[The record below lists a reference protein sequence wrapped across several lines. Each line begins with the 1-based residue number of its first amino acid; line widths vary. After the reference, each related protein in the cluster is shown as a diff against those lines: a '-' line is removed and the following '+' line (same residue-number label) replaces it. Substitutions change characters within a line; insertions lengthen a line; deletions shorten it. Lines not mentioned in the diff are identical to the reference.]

1 MKISEAWLREWVN
14 PPLTSQEL
22 SSQLTMAGLEVDSCY
37 PVAGVFDRVIVAH
50 VLQTRRHPQADK
62 LTLCDV
68 DVGEAEP
75 LQIVCGASNVR
86 AGLKVALALIGAN
99 LLGDIRI
106 KESKLRGEL
115 SQGMLCSVTELGLDE
130 RSEGI
135 LELPDDAPI
144 GTNLRDYL
152 LLNDYVFDIDL
163 TPNRADCLSV
173 LGVAR
178 DIAALNNLPLKLL
191 PNDIIAPA
199 IDDKLSIA
207 LQAAEACPQ
216 YAGRIIRNIDS
227 QAVTP
232 LWMKERLRR
241 SGLRSLHPV
250 VDVTNYVM
258 LELGQPMHAFDLKTL
273 QGGIQVRH
281 AKQNESLLL
290 LDGQEINLDSNVLI
304 IADDEKPLAMA
315 GIMGGDDS
323 AVKLDTTD
331 IFLESAFFN
340 PLAITGVARRYGLSS
355 DSSQRYERG
364 VDPSLQRIA
373 LERAT
378 YLLQSIVG
386 GKAGPIELVS
396 HSNQLPNNKTI
407 QFNPNKVRRLSGLDI
422 THHDMEQMLNALEMK
437 IVRQENCWHVTAPPH
452 RFDITYDVDLVE
464 EIIRLYGYDKIQ
476 PAPLQ
481 VTMHAGEI
489 NLSDS
494 MITTISKFL
503 ATKGYRETISY
514 SFVDPQLQHVLYPEQ
529 QTISLLNPISSELSQ
544 MRVGMWSG
552 LLASMVH
559 NVHRQQSA
567 LKLFESGV
575 VFHAIDGKI
584 QEFPC
589 IAGLMMGEHG
599 QLNWSESPRVYD
611 FYDMKGDLQT
621 LFSSL
626 NKQNIQFI
634 PDVHPAL
641 HPGKAARIMCESQ
654 AIGWLGVLHPRLNDE
669 FDLTQEVILFE
680 LSLLPM
686 ISENPISYQPISK
699 YPQTRRDLS
708 LIVDED
714 VNALQIEQVVRQVVD
729 PSCLKAFNI
738 FDVYVGDS
746 IPKNKKSLAIA
757 LTLQNDNRTLVDTEI
772 NAIIE
777 AILKKLDEAFSV
789 VLRAV

>member
-1 MKISEAWLREWVN
+1 MKISESWLREWVN

-68 DVGEAEP
+68 DVGEVEP

-99 LLGDIRI
+99 LPGDIRI
-106 KESKLRGEL
+106 KESKLRGEV

-135 LELPDDAPI
+135 LELPEDAPI
-144 GTNLRDYL
+144 GTDLRDYL
-152 LLNDYVFDIDL
+152 VLNDYVYDIDL

-173 LGVAR
+173 LGLAR
-178 DIAALNNLPLKLL
+178 DVAALNNLPLKSL
-191 PNDIIAPA
+191 PNEIIPPS
-199 IDDKLSIA
+199 IDDRLSIE
-207 LQAAEACPQ
+207 LQVPGACPQ
-216 YAGRIIRNIDS
+216 YAGRVIRDINS

-241 SGLRSLHPV
+241 CGLRPLHPV

-273 QGGIQVRH
+273 QGGIQVRQ
-281 AKQNESLLL
+281 AKQNESLVL
-290 LDGQEINLDSNVLI
+290 LDGQEINLDPNVLI

-364 VDPSLQRIA
+364 VDPLLQRIA

-386 GKAGPIELVS
+386 GKVGPIELVS
-396 HSNQLPNNKTI
+396 HSNQLPYNKTI

-422 THHDMEQMLNALEMK
+422 THRDMEQMLKSLEMK
-437 IVRQENCWHVTAPPH
+437 VVGQEDCWHVTAPSH
-452 RFDITYDVDLVE
+452 RFDIAYDVDLVE

-489 NLSDS
+489 NLSDR
-494 MITTISKFL
+494 MITTISSFL

-514 SFVDPQLQHVLYPEQ
+514 SFVDPQLQQVLYPEQ

-552 LLASMVH
+552 LLASMIH

-626 NKQNIQFI
+626 KKQNIQFI

-641 HPGKAARIMCESQ
+641 HPGKAARIVCDSQ
-654 AIGWLGVLHPRLNDE
+654 ELGWLGVLHPRLNDE
-669 FDLTQEVILFE
+669 FDLNQEVILFE

-686 ISENPISYQPISK
+686 ISHHTISYQPISK

-708 LIVDED
+708 LIVDND
-714 VNALQIEQVVRQVVD
+714 VNALQIEQVVREVVD